1 MKYFKEQLPYGLAGF
16 LIILFLD
23 IGNTFTKIVNSIG
36 RYEFATIT
44 LVMLAIVC
52 IYFRLDVSM
61 KLPISSEFDAWMIR
75 GLYTVGLYIVFMTV
89 AFVIGNPIFARYKL
103 LGACIFTIV
112 DLAFLFYRMKVIE
125 TREKNVSRR
134 RNKPTH

>member
-52 IYFRLDVSM
+52 IYFRMDVSM
-61 KLPISSEFDAWMIR
+61 KLRSVQNRCVDDK
-75 GLYTVGLYIVFMTV
+75 GTVYGRIIYSIYDSRF
-89 AFVIGNPIFARYKL
+89 RYRESDI
-103 LGACIFTIV
+103 C
-112 DLAFLFYRMKVIE
+112 KV
-125 TREKNVSRR
+125 
-134 RNKPTH
+134 

>member
-89 AFVIGNPIFARYKL
+89 AFVIGNPIFGCMYIHNS
-103 LGACIFTIV
+103 GFSIP
-112 DLAFLFYRMKVIE
+112 FLSHE
-125 TREKNVSRR
+125 GN
-134 RNKPTH
+134 